1 MSNRTAAKGT
11 VRRGTPAGPEERIAL
26 RRRAYW
32 DMHSKKVEQCL
43 NFCCEMGRQL
53 IRNGAEIYRVEES
66 ANRMLAA
73 YGYEEAEV
81 FAVPSCVIMS
91 IHYGER
97 NYTKSVRIKSATN
110 NLDKLDRLNALCRE
124 VCRDVPEV
132 EDAFTR
138 LREIMGRPSY
148 PAWLSYFGYGCVAAF
163 FTLFWGGHALD
174 AAIAFLCGMI
184 VKAAVGYMVRLNAN
198 VFFVNLCA
206 SMLLV
211 MVPVTLTYAGC
222 AGIHTDKI
230 IIGAIMLLVPG
241 IAITN
246 VMRDVIIGD
255 FMTALSKLAEVLIVA
270 MAIAVGIAIPF
281 GLARALLGGV

>member
-1 MSNRTAAKGT
+1 
-11 VRRGTPAGPEERIAL
+11 
-26 RRRAYW
+26 
-32 DMHSKKVEQCL
+32 MHSKHVELCL
-43 NFCCEMGRQL
+43 NFCCEVGRQL

-66 ANRMLAA
+66 ASRMLAA
-73 YGYEEAEV
+73 YGYPDAEV
-81 FAVPSCVIMS
+81 FAVPSCVIIS

-97 NYTKSVRIKSATN
+97 NYTKSVRIKSSAN
-110 NLDKLDRLNALCRE
+110 NLDKLDRLNALCRS
-124 VCRDVPEV
+124 VCRDVPEI
-132 EDAFTR
+132 ETATQE
-138 LREIMGRPSY
+138 LRAIIGRPAY
-148 PAWLSYFGYGCVAAF
+148 PAWVSYLGHGCVAAF

-184 VKAAVGYMVRLNAN
+184 VKAAVGYMARRNAN
-198 VFFVNLCA
+198 AFFINLTA

-222 AGIHTDKI
+222 AAIHTDKI

-255 FMTALSKLAEVLIVA
+255 FMTAISKLAEVLLVA

-281 GLARALLGGV
+281 GIAHALFGGV